1 MNRNDAE
8 AGNANVKDHR
18 LAEPKEAR
26 FVKFSMELPTGENA
40 VRIYGFDIY
49 GKLKER
55 TDRGNL
61 VSVGKTF
68 LKSSG
73 AKSFYTNA
81 RHIFDGLNENTEYH
95 WDFDRSA
102 ADKHYCI
109 LDLEDEYDVNAFKV
123 YDANQIE
130 GYNIYVATETP
141 DLDKI
146 NNSADENSVWTL
158 VSSGDLNKTNK
169 SVTVDRVKAR
179 YVKIEIP
186 SGNIDGESATV
197 TEFEVYMDGTSTGL
211 TGTEREVTLLYPNP
225 VKRGESLNVAA
236 QGRLKIYTIDG
247 VNVCDVVVDG
257 EASVSTQNFIPGIY
271 LAVVSGSAGDKSF
284 KLIVE

>member
-1 MNRNDAE
+1 
-8 AGNANVKDHR
+8 
-18 LAEPKEAR
+18 
-26 FVKFSMELPTGENA
+26 MELPTGENA

-141 DLDKI
+141 DLNKI

-186 SGNIDGESATV
+186 NGNIDGESATV

-225 VKRGESLNVAA
+225 VKRGEPLNVAA

>member
-1 MNRNDAE
+1 ME
-8 AGNANVKDHR
+8 R
-18 LAEPKEAR
+18 L
-26 FVKFSMELPTGENA
+26 
-40 VRIYGFDIY
+40 
-49 GKLKER
+49 
-55 TDRGNL
+55 
-61 VSVGKTF
+61 
-68 LKSSG
+68 
-73 AKSFYTNA
+73 
-81 RHIFDGLNENTEYH
+81 
-95 WDFDRSA
+95 
-102 ADKHYCI
+102 
-109 LDLEDEYDVNAFKV
+109 
-123 YDANQIE
+123 
-130 GYNIYVATETP
+130 
-141 DLDKI
+141 
-146 NNSADENSVWTL
+146 
-158 VSSGDLNKTNK
+158 
-169 SVTVDRVKAR
+169 KAR

-225 VKRGESLNVAA
+225 VKRGEPLNVAA